1 MARPNRKEEI
11 FKTALS
17 LMRVHGYRN
26 TSMRDIAGALNMEAP
41 SLYNHISSKEDLL
54 WQTCTR
60 IAGAFEKGIA
70 EVNDIYF
77 NAQEKLGMAIRS
89 HIQVLTHD
97 LDASYVFV
105 HEWRHL
111 QGDLRDALIV
121 RRDRYEAAFREILA
135 QGESEGVFVD
145 SDNKFALL
153 TILSSLNWVVE
164 WYRPDGDMSPNQIA
178 NQLTEFILNGL
189 NKHHNYVR

>member
-1 MARPNRKEEI
+1 
-11 FKTALS
+11 
-17 LMRVHGYRN
+17 
-26 TSMRDIAGALNMEAP
+26 MRDIAAAMNMEAP

-60 IAGAFEKGIA
+60 IAADFEKGLA

-77 NAQEKLGMAIRS
+77 GASEKLGMAIRS
-89 HIQVLTHD
+89 HIEVLTRD

-111 QGDLRDALIV
+111 QGELREALIV
-121 RRDRYEAAFREILA
+121 RRDKYEAAFREILA
-135 QGESEGVFVD
+135 LGEAEGSFVEA
-145 SDNKFALL
+145 DNKFALL

-164 WYRPDGDMSPNQIA
+164 WYRPDGDMSPSQIA

>member
-1 MARPNRKEEI
+1 VARPNRKEQI
-11 FKTALS
+11 FQTALA
-17 LMRVHGYRN
+17 LMREKGYRN
-26 TSMRDIAGALNMEAP
+26 TSMRDIAAAMNMEAP

-60 IAGAFEKGIA
+60 IAADFEKGLA

-77 NAQEKLGMAIRS
+77 GASEKLGMAIRS
-89 HIQVLTHD
+89 HIEVLTRD

-111 QGDLRDALIV
+111 QGELREALIV
-121 RRDRYEAAFREILA
+121 RRDKYEAAFREILA
-135 QGESEGVFVD
+135 LGEAEGSFVEA
-145 SDNKFALL
+145 DNKFALL

-164 WYRPDGDMSPNQIA
+164 WYRPDGDMSPSQIA